1 MFINL
6 QNHIIAVD
14 TIKQIYPYLA
24 RDIALEF
31 KDGDRRVFEYKS
43 EEDRDRIFRYIK
55 EALFD

>member
-14 TIKQIYPYLA
+14 TIKQIYPYLG